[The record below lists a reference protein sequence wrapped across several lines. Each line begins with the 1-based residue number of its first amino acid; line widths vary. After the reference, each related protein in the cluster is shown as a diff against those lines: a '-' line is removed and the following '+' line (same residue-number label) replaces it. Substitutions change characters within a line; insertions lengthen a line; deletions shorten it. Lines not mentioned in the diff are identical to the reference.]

1 MLHVTSH
8 LVMLFWKN
16 HLYDIRHSLGSII
29 LLGFI
34 QLSYW
39 ESECEAPVYGD
50 DMVGYVV
57 SYTLPPF
64 VFIVCLVSFLWNFLF
79 LLLQLKSFIYFLA
92 ESNYAACRSFCWW
105 SDWSLARALTVW
117 SSRTVQSQGSF
128 RAPIFHKRTKKVW
141 VSFVMW
147 VHHKQSYEQG
157 ATIKWRLTYNSYH
170 IV

>member
-64 VFIVCLVSFLWNFLF
+64 VFIVCLSFPFCEIFSSSFCNWKVLF
-79 LLLQLKSFIYFLA
+79 IFWQNLIMQHVDHSAGDLIDLLQGLLRYDPA
-92 ESNYAACRSFCWW
+92 ERFK
-105 SDWSLARALTVW
+105 AREALGHPFFT
-117 SSRTVQSQGSF
+117 REPRRCGY
-128 RAPIFHKRTKKVW
+128 P
-141 VSFVMW
+141 
-147 VHHKQSYEQG
+147 
-157 ATIKWRLTYNSYH
+157 L
-170 IV
+170 